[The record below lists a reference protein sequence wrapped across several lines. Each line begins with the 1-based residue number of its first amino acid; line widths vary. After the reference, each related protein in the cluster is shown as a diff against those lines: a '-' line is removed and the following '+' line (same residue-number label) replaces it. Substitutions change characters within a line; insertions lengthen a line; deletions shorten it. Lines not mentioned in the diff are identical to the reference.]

1 MQWTITNISDL
12 VSAVQSVSSSKF
24 SLWLKKDRGTYFF
37 CTVSSPSLHNQPCIR
52 VPFQIFSSFKS
63 YKLIDPYRCITELLV
78 PPSGRE
84 MFSGWQKWQMCSFLS
99 PWPSITAACSQ
110 LQQEQAS
117 HHFSRHQLELA
128 ARRGAAGGDTDIY
141 LKWKW
146 YDETRVWDIRTVN
159 IFSE

>member
-1 MQWTITNISDL
+1 MNHHKHLWSCISCPKC
-12 VSAVQSVSSSKF
+12 QQ
-24 SLWLKKDRGTYFF
+24 LKIFFVAEERSGNLFF